1 VSGRRSR
8 RKGHDWERAVA
19 RRLREIF
26 GPQVRRGLQ
35 YQDGSDAPDVIVPC
49 FYVECKVGARPPII
63 QALEQAEK
71 NAKPGFWPV
80 AICKQDKQKP
90 TVTMRFDDWLELV
103 EAWWRETG
111 GRR

>member
-1 VSGRRSR
+1 MSGCRSR
-8 RKGHDWERAVA
+8 RKGHDWEREVA

-49 FYVECKVGARPPII
+49 FHVECKVGARPPIV

-71 NAKPGFWPV
+71 NAKPGLWPI
-80 AICKQDKQKP
+80 AICKQDRQPP
-90 TVTMRFDDWLELV
+90 TVTMRFEDFLELV
-103 EAWWRETG
+103 EGWWRETG